1 MPDPPPGSVNRK
13 LGQPRRRPARLDV
26 QRVARDGGVT
36 LILAG
41 ELDLASRPLL
51 DEQLQTAGGQAA
63 KTIELDLAG
72 VTFMDSTGLHGILA
86 AQALCAERGCELL
99 LLRCSEPV
107 RRLFELTGAI
117 DQLPSS
123 SRTDTQ
129 AEA

>member
-1 MPDPPPGSVNRK
+1 MPDPRGSVNGK
-13 LGQPRRRPARLDV
+13 LGQPWRRPARLDV
-26 QRVARDGGVT
+26 KRVARDGRVT

-51 DEQLQTAGGQAA
+51 DGQLQTACGQAA
-63 KTIELDLAG
+63 KTIELDLAD

-86 AQALCAERGCELL
+86 AQALCAERGCELQ

-107 RRLFELTGAI
+107 RRLFELTGTI
-117 DQLPSS
+117 DQLPFSS
-123 SRTDTQ
+123 PTETQ